1 MSAKCLKI
9 TDGVKKETESSEG
22 NNKFLGLRFFNAI
35 FGGYLSAKTK
45 NNLEWLLVMGV
56 TKRCSIWEIRKRINK
71 MEDS

>member
-35 FGGYLSAKTK
+35 FDGYLSAKTK
-45 NNLEWLLVMGV
+45 NNLEWLLVMDV
-56 TKRCSIWEIRKRINK
+56 TKRSNIAKIYKCISKI
-71 MEDS
+71 DDT